1 MDHHLKF
8 SQRNLI
14 FFLLLVGSIEFC
26 PTLLADNQ
34 QENSNSVVINEIHY
48 DPDLRT
54 ELVEFIEL
62 YNPGSTYINLSGWY
76 FNDGISYQFPTG
88 AVLPAGSYIIVAQNP
103 SHARNKWPNIP
114 PGSIFGPF
122 EGKLDND
129 GEKIELCNAIGEEI
143 DQVDYQL
150 GFPWPTVGDA
160 VPDDQPGTGRS
171 IQLINPS
178 IENDL
183 AGSWRSA
190 SPTPALRNQYV
201 YLENP
206 PPHIRQVSHSPKQPK
221 SGETVTITAKVTDP
235 DGVSNVTL
243 KYQVVEPGN
252 YIPITVPNYPSTNP
266 ATKSNPAYETGWVNL
281 PMQDDG
287 LSGDE
292 LANDDIYS
300 VQMPVTLQVHRR
312 LIRYR
317 ILIEDNA
324 GHNLTVPYTNDPQ
337 PNFAYF
343 VYDGVPAW
351 SGAINPNG
359 SWPDNQV
366 VTYGAELMQ
375 SLPVYHLL
383 SRAVDVQ
390 NCQYN
395 PGYDDHFNPQYY
407 FSGTFV
413 YDGEVYDHI
422 RYRIRGQWSPF
433 QTGKEKW
440 KIDFKRGHY
449 FQARDDYSDK
459 YKNKWDK
466 MNIGSGTCPWWQY
479 PHPGGWDVGTR
490 GMMLNE
496 ALAFRLYNMA
506 GVPSCNTNF
515 FHFRVI
521 DNSVEANSSS
531 QYEGDFWGL
540 YLAIEQSDGAFL
552 NEHGLPDGNVY
563 RMEGDA
569 GKTHQGS
576 TQVSNN
582 SDVTTF
588 INTYNS
594 HPSRNWWS
602 QNVNMTNYFSSRAI
616 GIAINDSDRRPEY
629 NCIYYHNSETG
640 QWLMLPWDLDLTF
653 EWATHYSDWEH
664 FRYAL
669 SYSEYNI
676 ACKNRAREL
685 MDLLLNDDQA
695 WQVIDEIAAII
706 STPYDGKT
714 FVEANRALWDY
725 HPRTV
730 KKGQFYENN
739 EFLSTK
745 EWAGLI
751 EYYKM
756 FLTSSGF
763 SDFASGSYGVYA
775 LEAEAADSA
784 IPYTPTITYT
794 GSEGFPTDNLTFQT
808 SSFRDLQG
816 SSTFAAIKWRIAET
830 ESFND
835 VRGKYEINA
844 VWESDEITSSSNRTI
859 SIPVGIV
866 IPGHTYRVRCRMKDN
881 TGRWSHWSEPIQ
893 FETGEPLSTG
903 TVNNLRITE
912 LMYNPAKA
920 DTTRGELAVNNE
932 NYEFIELKNIGSETI
947 DLNQVKFSD
956 GIDFTFSNFELGP
969 DEYVIIVKDQTAFES
984 RYGSLLN
991 ITGEYSGRLENG
1003 GESIRLENAFGQT
1016 ILDFS
1021 YEDHWYDMVDGRGF
1035 SLTIVDPT
1043 NPDTNSWGQ
1052 KDSWRSSMYIG
1063 GSPGRDDS
1071 G

>member
-1 MDHHLKF
+1 MGYHLKF
-8 SQRNLI
+8 LKFNFT
-14 FFLLLVGSIEFC
+14 FFLLI
-26 PTLLADNQ
+26 LALTELGTALSAVTQ
-34 QENSNSVVINEIHY
+34 QENTGNVVINEIHY

-54 ELVEFIEL
+54 ELVEFVEL
-62 YNPGSTYINLSGWY
+62 YNPGSTDIDLSGWY
-76 FNDGISYQFPTG
+76 FNDGITYQFPTG
-88 AVLPAGSYIIVAQNP
+88 AVLPAGGYIIVAQNP
-103 SHARNKWPNIP
+103 TDIRNKWTNINP
-114 PGSIFGPF
+114 DLIFGPF
-122 EGKLDND
+122 EGKLDNN

-143 DQVDYQL
+143 DQVDYKL

-160 VPDDQPGTGRS
+160 VPEDRPGTGYS

-178 IENDL
+178 IDNDL

-201 YLENP
+201 YLENS
-206 PPHIRQVSHSPKQPK
+206 PPHIRQVGHSPKQPK
-221 SGETVTITAKVTDP
+221 SGQTVIITAKVTDS
-235 DGVSNVTL
+235 DGISEVRL
-243 KYQVVEPGN
+243 KYQIVNPGN
-252 YIPITVPNYPSTNP
+252 YIPITLPNYPSTNP
-266 ATKSNPAYETGWVNL
+266 ATKPNPAYETAWITL
-281 PMQDDG
+281 TMHDDG

-292 LANDDIYS
+292 QANDDVYS
-300 VQMPVTLQVHRR
+300 VTMPTNLQVHRR

-317 ILIEDNA
+317 IVIEDNV
-324 GHNLTVPYTNDPQ
+324 GYGLTVPYPDDPQ

-351 SGAINPNG
+351 SAAINPQG
-359 SWPDNQV
+359 PWPDNQI
-366 VTYGAELMQ
+366 VTYGTELMQ

-383 SRAVDVQ
+383 SRAIDVQ

-395 PGYDDHFNPQYY
+395 PGYDDHYNPQYY
-407 FSGTFV
+407 FSGTLV

-449 FQARDDYSDK
+449 FQARDDYGNK

-521 DNSVEANSSS
+521 DNSVEASPSS

-540 YLAIEQSDGAFL
+540 YLAIEQPDGAFL
-552 NEHGLPDGNVY
+552 DEHGMPDGNIY

-569 GKTHQGS
+569 DKTHQGE

-582 SDVTTF
+582 TDVTTF

-594 HPSRNWWS
+594 HPSSNWWS
-602 QNVNMTNYFSSRAI
+602 QKVNMSNYYSSRAI

-629 NCIYYHNSETG
+629 NCIYYHNSQTG
-640 QWLMLPWDLDLTF
+640 QWLMLPWDLDLTY

-676 ACKNRAREL
+676 ASKNRAREL
-685 MDLLLNDDQA
+685 LDLLLNNDQA
-695 WQVIDEIAAII
+695 WKVIDEIAAII

-714 FVEANRALWDY
+714 FVEANRALWDQ

-739 EFLSTK
+739 EFLNTK
-745 EWAGLI
+745 DWAGMI
-751 EYYKM
+751 EYYKT
-756 FLTSSGF
+756 FLTPTGF
-763 SDFASGSYGVYA
+763 SDVTSGSYGVYA
-775 LEAEAADSA
+775 LEAEASDHA
-784 IPYTPTITYT
+784 IAYTPTITYT
-794 GSEGFPTDNLTFQT
+794 GPGGFPSDNLTFQT
-808 SSFRDLQG
+808 SSFRDPQG
-816 SSTFAAIKWRIAET
+816 NSTFAAIKWRVAET
-830 ESFND
+830 DSSND
-835 VRGKYEINA
+835 NQGKYEINA
-844 VWESDEITSSSNRTI
+844 VWESDEITSSSTRTVT
-859 SIPVGIV
+859 IPIGII
-866 IPGHTYRVRCRMKDN
+866 IPGHVYRVRCRMKDN
-881 TGRWSHWSEPIQ
+881 TGRWSHWSEPVQ
-893 FETGEPLSTG
+893 FEAGEPLSAG
-903 TVNNLRITE
+903 MVNNLRITE

-932 NYEFIELKNIGSETI
+932 DFEFIELKNIGFETI
-947 DLNQVKFSD
+947 DLNQVKFTD
-956 GIDFTFSNFELGP
+956 GIDFTFPNFELSP
-969 DEYVIIVKDQTAFES
+969 DEYVIIVKDEAAFES
-984 RYGSLLN
+984 RYGSMVN
-991 ITGEYSGRLENG
+991 IVGEYSGRLDNS
-1003 GESIRLENAFGQT
+1003 GERIHLVNAFGRT
-1016 ILDFS
+1016 IFEFS
-1021 YEDHWYDMVDGRGF
+1021 YNNNWYDTTDGQGY
-1035 SLTIVDPT
+1035 SLTIVDPA
-1043 NPDTNSWGQ
+1043 NSDTNSWNQ
-1052 KDSWRSSMYIG
+1052 KDSWRSSMYVG
-1063 GSPGRDDS
+1063 GSPGQDDL
-1071 G
+1071 